1 MPDVDSSSRICRH
14 ELCELEG
21 LHLFHKITPFHVR
34 CVVCDVVAGELCKRV
49 ELVGVH
55 ERMCG
60 PFHHRRILT
69 VREIDPKPIKCA
81 RDPWTLPAPEALDES
96 ILRATSD
103 RVPRILMQLAPI
115 VENDFGRIAPTEN
128 SALKQLQRRIKKL
141 CEAGQLLRVD
151 LGKRLYAYLSPD
163 ARIAGD
169 VDAIREQVM
178 ESFERTWYLR
188 GRMQSAR
195 A

>member
-1 MPDVDSSSRICRH
+1 MSEAVDSSSRICRND
-14 ELCELEG
+14 LCELEG
-21 LHLFHKITPFHVR
+21 IHLFHKITPFHVR
-34 CVVCDVVAGELCKRV
+34 CEACHVPAGELCMRT
-49 ELVGVH
+49 LAN

-69 VREIDPKPIKCA
+69 VRAIDPKPTKSC
-81 RDPWTLPAPEALDES
+81 RDPWELPAPEALDES

-103 RVPRILMQLAPI
+103 RVPRLLVQLAPI
-115 VENDFGRIAPTEN
+115 VENDFGKIANTEQ
-128 SALKQLQRRIKKL
+128 STFRQLQRRAKRL
-141 CEAGQLLRVD
+141 CEAGKLLRVD

-163 ARIAGD
+163 AREKD

-178 ESFERTWYLR
+178 ENFDRSWLVPHVV
-188 GRMQSAR
+188 R